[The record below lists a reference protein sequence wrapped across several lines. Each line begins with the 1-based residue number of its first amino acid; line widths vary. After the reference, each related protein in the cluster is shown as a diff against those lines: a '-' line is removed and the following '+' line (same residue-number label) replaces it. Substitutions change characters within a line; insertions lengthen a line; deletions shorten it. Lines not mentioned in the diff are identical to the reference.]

1 MSEIRLAF
9 AQEVD
14 FAELVQHARSRGWIP
29 ETLSEYP
36 VPATNPRE
44 VDSYVFVWRLEEN
57 GVARFVDD
65 EAIGVQHFV
74 LWGEGVRTVAADL
87 TDSFPTIAHV
97 DCLGALADDI
107 SVGERERALEMLGV
121 IAPRNY
127 DDAVCEAVSNG
138 LDGDSVEIRAAA
150 ISATFQLSW
159 VELRYPLQRVAS
171 RDPDPNNRAYAS
183 NALYT
188 LPPS

>member
-9 AQEVD
+9 SREVD
-14 FAELVQHARSRGWIP
+14 FAELVQHARNRNWTP
-29 ETLSEYP
+29 ETPSEYP
-36 VPATNPRE
+36 VPATDPRE
-44 VDSYVFVWRLEEN
+44 ADSYSFVWRLEGT
-57 GVARFVDD
+57 GVARFIDD
-65 EAIGVQHFV
+65 EATEVQYFI
-74 LWGEGVRTVAADL
+74 LRGGDVRTSAADL
-87 TDSFPTIAHV
+87 ADVFPTVTHL
-97 DCLGALADDI
+97 DCLDALTGDI
-107 SVGERERALEMLGV
+107 SGVERERALEILGV

-127 DDAVCEAVSNG
+127 NDAVYEAVSNG

-159 VELRYPLQRVAS
+159 AELRSPLQRVAT